1 MHLARRDALIVIPV
15 TLGLWAITGA
25 AAFSAGL
32 QLGHAGL
39 AQWGVLTVVAS
50 LTGTAAGVV
59 LAARGGGTP

>member
-32 QLGHAGL
+32 QFGHAGL

-50 LTGTAAGVV
+50 LA
-59 LAARGGGTP
+59 